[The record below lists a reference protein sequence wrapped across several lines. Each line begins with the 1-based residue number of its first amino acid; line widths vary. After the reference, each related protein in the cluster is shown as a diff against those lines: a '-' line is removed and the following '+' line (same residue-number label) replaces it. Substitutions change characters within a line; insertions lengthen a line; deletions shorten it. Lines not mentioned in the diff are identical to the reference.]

1 MNLKEEYIKLRNE
14 NKLNVDF
21 LYKYY
26 LEKTDKT
33 PVTLSVFLQV
43 IQFGNIDEIFKTL
56 DKEYCITTLQDKD
69 GIFIKVVE

>member
-26 LEKTDKT
+26 LSKVDKD
-33 PVTLSVFLQV
+33 PVNFTTFMQV
-43 IQFGNIDEIFKTL
+43 IQFANIDTIFETL
-56 DKEYCITTLQDKD
+56 DLEFGVNRIYDKEGVFKKA
-69 GIFIKVVE
+69 F

>member
-26 LEKTDKT
+26 LNKVEKD
-33 PVTLSVFLQV
+33 PVNFTSFMQV
-43 IQFGNIDEIFKTL
+43 IQFANIEVIFETL
-56 DKEYCITTLQDKD
+56 DLEFGVNRVYDSNGKLLLAY
-69 GIFIKVVE
+69 

>member
-26 LEKTDKT
+26 LNKVEKE
-33 PVTLSVFLQV
+33 PVNFTTFMQV
-43 IQFGNIDEIFKTL
+43 IQFANVDIIFETL
-56 DKEYCITTLQDKD
+56 DSEFGVNRLYDSNGVLMIA
-69 GIFIKVVE
+69 F